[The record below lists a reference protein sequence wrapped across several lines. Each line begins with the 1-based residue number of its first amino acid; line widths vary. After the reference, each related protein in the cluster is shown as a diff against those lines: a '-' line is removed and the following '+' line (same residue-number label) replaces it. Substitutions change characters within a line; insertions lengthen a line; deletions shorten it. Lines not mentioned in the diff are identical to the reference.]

1 MFLTLESTVE
11 VLCGLRKPALPCYR
25 CLVVVG
31 DVVFL
36 LLSLLAHGN
45 GSMGFWGLGFRFG
58 VWGQDG
64 I

>member
-36 LLSLLAHGN
+36 LLSLLAHGH
-45 GSMGFWGLGFRFG
+45 GSMGFW
-58 VWGQDG
+58 V
-64 I
+64 